1 MIDRQRKLN
10 RWKTYDYSQ
19 NGCYFVTICI
29 KGKMCLLGEAN
40 NNEMI
45 LNRYGD
51 IVNEFWIDIPNHYND
66 VFLDEYIIMPNHI
79 HGIIIIENNLV
90 GTEQCSVPHRSV
102 PKEANIRNYGL
113 LSKIVK
119 SFKESCVKTIRSQ
132 YQDHI
137 FTFQRSFY
145 DHIIRSEKSLI
156 AIRQYIK
163 ENPLKWELNE
173 DNPANWK

>member
-66 VFLDEYIIMPNHI
+66 VFLDEYIIMPN
-79 HGIIIIENNLV
+79 
-90 GTEQCSVPHRSV
+90 
-102 PKEANIRNYGL
+102 RN
-113 LSKIVK
+113 SIV
-119 SFKESCVKTIRSQ
+119 
-132 YQDHI
+132 
-137 FTFQRSFY
+137 
-145 DHIIRSEKSLI
+145 L
-156 AIRQYIK
+156 
-163 ENPLKWELNE
+163 
-173 DNPANWK
+173 